1 MSFVIHVGTHKTGTT
16 TLQRFAASNRAEL
29 RHRGLWYP
37 SYSEI
42 GLFDHYAHHHLAFA
56 LAKEARARLSDTEAR
71 KFVEYVDKS
80 RKSNETVL
88 ISAEP
93 LYRLTLGLN
102 EKTHKW
108 RSSSAPY
115 WDARDQFIAKMR
127 EAFPFDDAQILICL
141 RRQDNF
147 ARSVYQERVK
157 VTKFSDTFATFLHK
171 ERSIFDYLGQ
181 VEAFARHFPNVRIV
195 TFESLVG
202 TGDLHAAFF
211 KLLDADISFAENRPV
226 TNVSLPIEFVEFKRL
241 LNKTRIGRETA
252 DKIGKKLLGLAQK
265 NALNPARN
273 LDWLSFEDMMSF
285 QGSFERDNE
294 RLRQRFAPGLP
305 APLFQPPMP
314 EKKKQFAGLQP
325 GRAIQIAQLFM
336 DAPS

>member
-1 MSFVIHVGTHKTGTT
+1 MPFVIHVGTHKTGTT

-29 RHRGLWYP
+29 KNRGIWYP
-37 SYSEI
+37 SYTEI

-56 LAKEARARLSDTEAR
+56 LAEEPETKLSASDARRFIEYIDR
-71 KFVEYVDKS
+71 KRTGD
-80 RKSNETVL
+80 ETVL

-93 LYRLTLGLN
+93 LYRMTLGLDPKAN
-102 EKTHKW
+102 KW
-108 RSSSAPY
+108 RSSSASY
-115 WDARDQFIAKMR
+115 WDARDEFIARMR

-181 VEAFARHFPNVRIV
+181 VEAYARHFQNVKVV

-202 TGDLHAAFF
+202 TGDLHSAFF
-211 KLLDADISFAENRPV
+211 DLFDADISFAQERPV

-241 LNKTRIGRETA
+241 LNMTKISRETA
-252 DKIGKKLLGLAQK
+252 DKIGKRLLGLAKK

-273 LDWLSFEDMMSF
+273 LDWLPFEDMAAF
-285 QGSFERDNE
+285 QG
-294 RLRQRFAPGLP
+294 
-305 APLFQPPMP
+305 
-314 EKKKQFAGLQP
+314 
-325 GRAIQIAQLFM
+325 
-336 DAPS
+336 

>member
-16 TLQRFAASNRAEL
+16 ALQRFAASNRAEL
-29 RHRGLWYP
+29 KNHGLWYP
-37 SYSEI
+37 SYTEI

-56 LAKEARARLSDTEAR
+56 LAEEPETKLSASEARR
-71 KFVEYVDKS
+71 FVEYVDKN
-80 RKSNETVL
+80 RMTDETVL

-93 LYRLTLGLN
+93 LYRLTLGLDQ
-102 EKTHKW
+102 KTHKW
-108 RSSSAPY
+108 RSSSASY
-115 WDARDQFIAKMR
+115 WDARDQFIARMR

-181 VEAFARHFPNVRIV
+181 VEAFAKHFQNVKVV

-202 TGDLHAAFF
+202 TGDLHSAFF
-211 KLLDADISFAENRPV
+211 GLLDADISFAQKRSV

-241 LNKTRIGRETA
+241 LNTTRISRETA
-252 DKIGKKLLGLAQK
+252 DKIGKRLLGLAQK
-265 NALNPARN
+265 NVLNPARN
-273 LDWLSFEDMMSF
+273 LDWLSFEDMASF

-294 RLRQRFAPGLP
+294 RLRQRFAPMLP
-305 APLFQPPMP
+305 SPLFQPPEP
-314 EKKKQFAGLQP
+314 EKKKHFTGLRP
-325 GRAIQIAQLFM
+325 KRAIQIAELFI
-336 DAPS
+336 DLSS